1 MSEFARFAQD
11 LSALPDETARL
22 QLAVDLAVKLVD
34 HCDYASIA
42 ITEKRGVFTRVSSD
56 DLMQRA
62 NELQHELNEGPCLD
76 VGRDQDTVISPDL
89 TRERRWPTW
98 TARVQDELGVGSMM
112 SLLIYTDEHSY
123 GTLSLYGSSDNTFDS
138 DDVAT
143 GHTIAAHL
151 AVVMTAERNIDQ
163 LGLALL
169 SRIVIGRAEGIL
181 MERLNISEDQ
191 AFDFLRRVSSQTNR
205 KLVEVAEEIAR
216 TRVLPHLA

>member
-34 HCDYASIA
+34 HCDYASVA
-42 ITEKRGVFTRVSSD
+42 ITEKKRGLFTRVSSD
-56 DLMQRA
+56 DLVQRA

-76 VGRDQDTVISPDL
+76 VGRDQDTLVSPDL

-98 TARVQDELGVGSMM
+98 TARVQDELGVASMM
-112 SLLIYTDEHSY
+112 SLLIYTDEQSY
-123 GTLSLYGSSDNTFDS
+123 GTLSLYGRPGSTFGS

-151 AVVMTAERNIDQ
+151 AVVMTAERHIDQ
-163 LGLALL
+163 LGLA
-169 SRIVIGRAEGIL
+169 
-181 MERLNISEDQ
+181 
-191 AFDFLRRVSSQTNR
+191 
-205 KLVEVAEEIAR
+205 
-216 TRVLPHLA
+216 